1 MQCFC
6 SPPLPVLQ
14 RTVSKSGNNFGKA
27 FFSCPN
33 TQCNFFCWV
42 DETMNSKLHSRYMR
56 NQSTASVSTSMNGS
70 SSSSSNSSRLTLMK
84 LMIGEFESGPPF
96 QVWFDVQCPMEVK
109 IRTFFQTISPEKK
122 KLNQKTKMWSFNFDI
137 YEHFVSTLLSSDYR
151 SVVQVMEIPRFLING
166 IKRFLSCETMV
177 PQEISLL
184 GGMMDT
190 ILPFQLEAVE
200 FVVRRGGRAL
210 IADEMVS
217 ENLLYIYSLF
227 PHPLSRVVGKQLK
240 LLLFF
245 NSIAN
250 ISRS

>member
-14 RTVSKSGNNFGKA
+14 RTVAKSGNNFGKA

-33 TQCNFFCWV
+33 SKCNFFCWV
-42 DETMNSKLHSRYMR
+42 EETMNTKLHSRYVR
-56 NQSTASVSTSMNGS
+56 NQSTVSSAPSSHSSSMGSSSASSAS
-70 SSSSSNSSRLTLMK
+70 SSSSKSTLMK

-96 QVWFDVQCPMEVK
+96 QVWFDVQCPMDTK
-109 IRTFFQTISPEKK
+109 IRTFYQTIATEKK
-122 KLNQKTKMWSFNFDI
+122 KLNPKTKMWSFNFDI
-137 YEHFVSTLLSSDYR
+137 YEQFVSTLLSSDYR
-151 SVVQVMEIPRFLING
+151 SSVHVIEIPRFLIIG
-166 IKRFLSCETMV
+166 IKRFLSCDLLV
-177 PQEISLL
+177 PPEISLL

-217 ENLLYIYSLF
+217 ELNTSHISYSFL
-227 PHPLSRVVGKQLK
+227 
-240 LLLFF
+240 
-245 NSIAN
+245 
-250 ISRS
+250 